1 MTTSRTP
8 LSRYP
13 GTYLQDATHNR
24 VAVTDTAATVSI
36 PRHTGR
42 QCRNL
47 YLRNDGPDAVYVNF
61 AGKAATTAVG
71 GAFKL
76 PADRDLPMG
85 EYSRESLSMI
95 CATGET
101 ATVEILATY

>member
-1 MTTSRTP
+1 M
-8 LSRYP
+8 
-13 GTYLQDATHNR
+13 
-24 VAVTDTAATVSI
+24 
-36 PRHTGR
+36 
-42 QCRNL
+42 
-47 YLRNDGPDAVYVNF
+47 YVNF